1 MGSGAGLAAERV
13 TGVSPLGSPRA
24 GGLPNGRSVATR
36 VLRGLYRPQPVN
48 PTQPRSGPHF
58 GAGNPAP
65 SLFINPH
72 LGYTS
77 PMTAAD
83 TPAKTP
89 LAALYRKVDLRL
101 LPYLFLLYVVAYL
114 DRVNVSF
121 AAPSLSRELGF
132 SSSVFGLGAGM
143 FFAGYVLCEVPSNL
157 ILRRVG
163 ARRWIARI
171 MVTWGICACA
181 MALVHADWSFHTLR
195 FLLGVAEAGFL
206 PGIIYYLT
214 LWYPAPRR
222 ARAVALF
229 MAATP
234 VAGIVG
240 GPLSGLLLEMH
251 GALGLSGWR
260 WMFLLE
266 GVPAVL
272 LGFSVLRLLPDGP
285 ANAPW
290 LGIGEREL
298 LARELA
304 ADSADRPGTAAAR
317 SLRTVLAGLARD
329 GRVWLLSLGYFSLCV
344 GMYGLVMWMPTL
356 IGEVLGPGASPERV
370 GLLSAIPYLGGAVGM
385 VLIGRHSDRTGERRW
400 HTAGPLFVSA
410 AGFVL
415 ALWPGGAA
423 LTGLPGPWWSLCCFT
438 LATVGLWGMLGPFWT
453 IPTGFLS
460 GAAAAGGVALI
471 NSVGNSGGFVGPT
484 LVGYVRDWTGSHVMG
499 FWFIA
504 AVMVV
509 GGCSILWV
517 TRRR

>member
-1 MGSGAGLAAERV
+1 M
-13 TGVSPLGSPRA
+13 
-24 GGLPNGRSVATR
+24 
-36 VLRGLYRPQPVN
+36 
-48 PTQPRSGPHF
+48 
-58 GAGNPAP
+58 GAGNPAS
-65 SLFINPH
+65 SLFFAPH

-77 PMTAAD
+77 RMTAAD

-89 LAALYRKVDLRL
+89 LAALFRRIDLRH

-157 ILRRVG
+157 LLRRVG
-163 ARRWIARI
+163 ARLWIARI

-181 MALVHADWSFHTLR
+181 LALVHAPWSFHVLR

-214 LWYPAPRR
+214 LWYPAQRR

-240 GPLSGLLLEMH
+240 GPLSGLLLELH
-251 GALGLSGWR
+251 GSLGLSGWR
-260 WMFLLE
+260 WLFLLE

-285 ANAPW
+285 AHAPW
-290 LGIGEREL
+290 LGVGEREL

-304 ADSADRPGTAAAR
+304 PGPAGDLPDGPGTGGPGTGGPGTGGPGTGGPGTGEAR
-317 SLRTVLAGLARD
+317 SLRTVLASLARD

-356 IGEVLGPGASPERV
+356 IGEILGPGAGPERV
-370 GLLSAIPYLGGAVGM
+370 GLLSAIPYLGGVVGM

-400 HTAGPLFVSA
+400 HSAGPLFVSA

-423 LTGLPGPWWSLCCFT
+423 LTGPWWSLCCFT
-438 LATVGLWGMLGPFWT
+438 IATIGLWGMLGPFWT
-453 IPTGFLS
+453 IPTGYLS

-484 LVGYVRDWTGSHVMG
+484 LVGCVRDLTGSHAMG
-499 FWFIA
+499 FLSIA
-504 AVMVV
+504 AILVL

-517 TRRR
+517 TRRG

>member
-1 MGSGAGLAAERV
+1 
-13 TGVSPLGSPRA
+13 
-24 GGLPNGRSVATR
+24 
-36 VLRGLYRPQPVN
+36 
-48 PTQPRSGPHF
+48 
-58 GAGNPAP
+58 
-65 SLFINPH
+65 
-72 LGYTS
+72 
-77 PMTAAD
+77 MTASD
-83 TPAKTP
+83 IPLKTP
-89 LAALYRKVDLRL
+89 LTALYRKVDLHL

-121 AAPSLSRELGF
+121 AAPSLSHELGF

-163 ARRWIARI
+163 ARLWIARI
-171 MVTWGICACA
+171 MVTWGITACA
-181 MALVHADWSFHTLR
+181 MALVHAPWSFHVLR

-240 GPLSGLLLEMH
+240 GPVSGLLLEMH
-251 GALGLSGWR
+251 GAFGLSGWR
-260 WMFLLE
+260 WLFLLE

-272 LGFSVLRLLPDGP
+272 LGFSVLRYLADGP
-285 ANAPW
+285 AHAPW
-290 LGIGEREL
+290 LDPAEREV
-298 LARELA
+298 LAAELA
-304 ADSADRPGTAAAR
+304 AELAAGDAAEGAPHG
-317 SLRTVLAGLARD
+317 LRTVLVTLARD
-329 GRVWLLSLGYFSLCV
+329 SRIWLLSLGYFALCV

-356 IGEVLGPGASPERV
+356 IGEILGPGASPEKV
-370 GLLSAIPYLGGAVGM
+370 GLLSAIPYLGGVVGM

-423 LTGLPGPWWSLCCFT
+423 LTGPWWSLGCFT

-484 LVGYVRDWTGSHVMG
+484 LVGYVRDLTGSHVMS
-499 FWFIA
+499 FLSIA
-504 AVMVV
+504 AIMVL